1 MAPGRSIAA
10 SIALNALLV
19 GAMIYMTF
27 AHNGASSGNLGAVMG
42 GTMTRDGKQPRGGG
56 VLHQLIHLYPA
67 VSVNAR
73 KNQFQSG
80 RRCGLTGKT
89 GQTAYKY
96 CFSHKRATKRQFPNI
111 QQKYIYW
118 PDGQRMVKLKVSTAA
133 LKTIEKR
140 GLEAMAKE
148 AGIDLNKL
156 PFKDMRPERTEYVK
170 KHSGEVPMSKKWV
183 SGYWRKVNKM
193 KNPEKIAASK
203 KSQRV
208 GKYYHGKIFFGR
220 FTEAQLEQLNDVG
233 FEEPQ

>member
-42 GTMTRDGKQPRGGG
+42 GTMTRD
-56 VLHQLIHLYPA
+56 

-233 FEEPQ
+233 FEEPQV